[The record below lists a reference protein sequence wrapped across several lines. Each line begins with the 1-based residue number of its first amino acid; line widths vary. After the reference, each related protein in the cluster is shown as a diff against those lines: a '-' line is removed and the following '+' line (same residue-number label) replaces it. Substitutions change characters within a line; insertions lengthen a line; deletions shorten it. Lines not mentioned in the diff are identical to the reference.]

1 MSDAEREVRTGWS
14 MYMWG
19 VSLWVHPRVT
29 GLLLLAPRACFK
41 NIIKFWGSET
51 ITSLHPASDSARSG
65 PPHSK
70 LHQDFAA
77 ADADADAT
85 SLPWPS
91 HKSEEAIAVRCPPRC
106 SSPADTATST
116 PFLSFC
122 FSLFVRC
129 YRDGDVYGVVITSAF
144 VVTVFL
150 LLRLTINVWWRPQ
163 HRCKGWRVT

>member
-85 SLPWPS
+85 SLLWPS

-116 PFLSFC
+116 P
-122 FSLFVRC
+122 SL
-129 YRDGDVYGVVITSAF
+129 
-144 VVTVFL
+144 VFL
-150 LLRLTINVWWRPQ
+150 LLIIRPLLSWRWCLRCCDNICICCHSFSLTTVTINVWWRPQ